1 MRIPEGWTLRNLQEH
16 AKVIVSPVDK
26 KSNPEEQNVL
36 LCNYMDAYSNERI
49 TADIDFMQ
57 ATASAREIAKYSLN
71 KGDVLITKDSE
82 TPDDIAIP
90 AYVSESLDNV
100 LCGYHL
106 AILRSDKTALDG
118 AFLAYCLASHSC
130 RCHFSSRAS
139 GATRFG
145 LTVKSICEAP
155 VLLPPLPEQKKIAA
169 ILSSV
174 DETIQATRDTIE
186 QTKKVK
192 QGLMQELLTRGI
204 GHRRFKKTEIGEI
217 PEEWEVCR
225 LLDVAHVVEG
235 LVDPTQAE
243 YRTLS
248 LIAPNHIESG
258 TGRILNLETAED
270 QRAISGKYEFMP
282 RDVLYSKIRPY
293 LRKVAYASFRGLC
306 SADMYALRCDDE
318 LHPNYLA
325 HLLLSEDFTKFANSV
340 SMRTGIP
347 KLNRSELGTYFSA
360 LPPITE
366 QNRIVEILSSIDDH
380 IQVEESGLQQ
390 LQLLKKGLMQGLLT
404 GKVRVAV

>member
-360 LPPITE
+360 RPPITE